1 MEGLT
6 LSGRVALV
14 TGGAGGI
21 GSAIVRDLAAI
32 GAKVVIC
39 DLNEAAAKQLA
50 ADVPD
55 AVALPVDLSQPTSV
69 DELAIRIADEVGKVD
84 VLVSN
89 AGWDKVGPFLQSDPD
104 VWDRLLHI
112 NLRAPI
118 QLTHRL
124 LGAMVEQH
132 WGRIVYIS
140 SDAARV
146 GSTGEAVYSACKAGL
161 IGFSKT
167 IAREAARGGVTSNVV
182 CPGPS
187 DTPLLQEVAGDNPKL
202 VESLKRAI
210 PIGRIGQPDDVS
222 GLVAFLCSE
231 RAEFITGQTIS
242 VSGGLT
248 MA

>member
-21 GSAIVRDLAAI
+21 GSSIARDLASI
-32 GAKVVIC
+32 GARVVIC
-39 DLNEAAAKQLA
+39 DLNEGAAKQIASEL
-50 ADVPD
+50 PD
-55 AVALPVDLSQPTSV
+55 GVALPVDLSQPSSI
-69 DELAIRIADEVGKVD
+69 DELAVRLADEVGKVD

-104 VWDRLLHI
+104 VWDRLIHI

-132 WGRIVYIS
+132 WGRIVYVS
-140 SDAARV
+140 SDAGRV
-146 GSTGEAVYSACKAGL
+146 GSSGEAVYSACKAGL

-187 DTPLLQEVAGDNPKL
+187 DTPLLAEVAGDNPKL
-202 VESLKRAI
+202 VDALKRAI
-210 PIGRIGQPDDVS
+210 PIGRLGQPDDVS
-222 GLVAFLCSE
+222 GMVTFLCSE

>member
-21 GSAIVRDLAAI
+21 GSAIARDLAGI
-32 GAKVVIC
+32 GARVVIC
-39 DLNEAAAKQLA
+39 DLNEGAAKQLA
-50 ADVPD
+50 SELPD
-55 AVALPVDLSQPTSV
+55 GVALPVDLSQPSSV
-69 DELAIRIADEVGKVD
+69 DELAVRLLDEIGKVD

-118 QLTHRL
+118 HLTHRL
-124 LGAMVEQH
+124 LPAMVEQH
-132 WGRIVYIS
+132 WGRLVFIS

-167 IAREAARGGVTSNVV
+167 MAREAARSGVTSNVV

-187 DTPLLQEVAGDNPKL
+187 DTPLFHEVAGDNPKL
-202 VESLKRAI
+202 MESLKRAI
-210 PIGRIGQPDDVS
+210 PIGRIGRPDDVS
-222 GLVAFLCSE
+222 GLITYLCSE
-231 RAEFITGQTIS
+231 RAEFVTGQTIS